1 VDVPEIVDGFVRLGL
16 RQISLHARMT
26 IMAEDAKDDLD
37 NLQGTW
43 VLVAGERDGKKFTEE
58 EVKKT
63 KLFIKGDTFRIPE
76 SSVATSEDGTIKI
89 DPSEKS
95 KEMNATTGSGPDMGK
110 TWQGI
115 YELAADTY
123 KVCFAP
129 PGKDRP
135 TEFSSKA
142 GSGHLLQVWRRER
155 E

>member
-1 VDVPEIVDGFVRLGL
+1 MRQSMIATLGIAVVIL
-16 RQISLHARMT
+16 AVGALIAAD
-26 IMAEDAKDDLD
+26 AEDAKKDLD

-43 VLVAGERDGKKFTEE
+43 VLVAGKRDGKKFTEE

-63 KLFIKGDTFRIPE
+63 KLFIKGETFRIPE
-76 SSVATSEDGTIKI
+76 SSVATSEDGTINL
-89 DPSEKS
+89 DPSKRP
-95 KEMNATTGSGPDMGK
+95 KEMNATTGSGPDKGK

-115 YELAADTY
+115 YELAADKY

-142 GSGHLLQVWRRER
+142 GSGHLLQVWKREK

>member
-1 VDVPEIVDGFVRLGL
+1 M
-16 RQISLHARMT
+16 RQS
-26 IMAEDAKDDLD
+26 IMATLSIALVTLTVGTLIAADAEDAKKDLD
-37 NLQGTW
+37 KLQGTW
-43 VLVAGERDGKKFTEE
+43 ALVSGERDGKKFTEE

-76 SSVATSEDGTIKI
+76 SSVATSDDGTIKI
-89 DPSEKS
+89 DPSKKP
-95 KEMNATTGSGPDMGK
+95 KEMNATTGSGPDKGK
-110 TWQGI
+110 IWQGI
-115 YELAADTY
+115 YKLRGDRY

-142 GSGHLLQVWRRER
+142 GSGHLLQLWKREK

>member
-1 VDVPEIVDGFVRLGL
+1 MRESMMAALGVAVVALVVRAL
-16 RQISLHARMT
+16 IAAD
-26 IMAEDAKDDLD
+26 AEDAKKDLD
-37 NLQGTW
+37 KLQGTW

-63 KLFIKGDTFRIPE
+63 MLFVRGETFRIPE

-89 DPSEKS
+89 DPSKTP
-95 KEMNATTGSGPDMGK
+95 KEINATTGSGPDKGK

-115 YELAADTY
+115 YELDADTY

-129 PGKDRP
+129 PNKDRP

-142 GSGHLLQVWRRER
+142 GSGHLLQLWSREKK
-155 E
+155 